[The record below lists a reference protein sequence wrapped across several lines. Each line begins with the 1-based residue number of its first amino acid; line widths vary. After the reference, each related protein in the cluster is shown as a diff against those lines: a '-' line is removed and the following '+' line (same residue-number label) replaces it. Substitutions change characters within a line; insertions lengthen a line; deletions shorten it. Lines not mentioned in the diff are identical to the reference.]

1 MSTSRSLHL
10 NCAWSGE
17 NPVNRFGNHIW
28 IFPRLGLILINSIG
42 GKYLGI
48 NDWQISPQQF
58 LQSQHPASIHAMQ
71 CNVLHFYY
79 LPSICSLWTVFIEHI
94 LQHSRLEELFDLNLS
109 YLKMRVRGT
118 FLGLM
123 VIWGITYLLDDQHSG
138 WTVSEK
144 SVWCWDSISNNEQTS
159 ALASS
164 HNMWGKERIR
174 KWNKKLKRKYPQ
186 TFSLFNSDELLNL
199 NLCACITV

>member
-10 NCAWSGE
+10 NCAWIGE

-58 LQSQHPASIHAMQ
+58 LQSQHPALMHAMFYIFTIFHPS
-71 CNVLHFYY
+71 VLY
-79 LPSICSLWTVFIEHI
+79 EHI
-94 LQHSRLEELFDLNLS
+94 LQHSRLEKWFDLNLNNGIFW
-109 YLKMRVRGT
+109 KCGCHGT

-159 ALASS
+159 ALESS
-164 HNMWGKERIR
+164 HEMWGKERRI
-174 KWNKKLKRKYPQ
+174 KWREKLKRKYPQ